1 MVCLAERLAH
11 SKCRADLVSGRDGG
25 ERAFP
30 TVGAREGLHGLSLE
44 DVGSSLPPPW
54 SLGTLCDV
62 SLALLGHA
70 RPSARLGPQL
80 PSLALGWGPPACP
93 SCTVMSP
100 ALARPAGPVCVC
112 GHSCVCSARVRLP
125 GTDSSCSGAAG
136 NGYEAAG
143 AGGVGVAWRPAGLH
157 VHHSGSLPTYP
168 PLAFRGHINH
178 GDTLRPPGGACYLSD
193 FRVSVR
199 WSQITAT
206 QAGSSLGES
215 VLDGPASTREAE
227 IAPSQYSML
236 CARGVPGPAPPPPE
250 LALLRRGP
258 AP

>member
-93 SCTVMSP
+93 SCTVMPP

-143 AGGVGVAWRPAGLH
+143 AGGVAVAGGGGGLASCWAPRSSQWQPAH
-157 VHHSGSLPTYP
+157 VPASRFPGPHKSW
-168 PLAFRGHINH
+168 GH
-178 GDTLRPPGGACYLSD
+178 
-193 FRVSVR
+193 
-199 WSQITAT
+199 T
-206 QAGSSLGES
+206 QAPRWG
-215 VLDGPASTREAE
+215 
-227 IAPSQYSML
+227 
-236 CARGVPGPAPPPPE
+236 
-250 LALLRRGP
+250 LLP
-258 AP
+258 V